1 MNFLTY
7 TFTMSSI
14 NRILNTLCFCF
25 FLMFNGAFAQDKIEI
40 TGTVLEATTQEPLSG
55 ALITVTSSKSQKG
68 TSTDYN
74 GNFKLLLDKGEHTL
88 LISFLGYE
96 SKEMTVHTSQPNLGN
111 IVLAISDNTLKEI
124 VISTSQ
130 KRYHNDFK
138 GSNFRINPIVLK
150 NTNPLNTEELLR
162 TVPGVNIVGDMGLSN
177 RPNISIRG
185 SWGRRS
191 QKILLL
197 EDGSPIAPAPY
208 IAPGTYYNPVSDR
221 ITAME
226 VSKGA
231 DILKYGPNNMYGA
244 INYITAL
251 PSQKPELRLKLT
263 GGGRDYQSALVSY
276 GGTWKNLGTL

>member
-1 MNFLTY
+1 MMAMNILTY
-7 TFTMSSI
+7 TFATSSFNI
-14 NRILNTLCFCF
+14 SLSALCFGLF
-25 FLMFNGAFAQDKIEI
+25 FMINGTFTEDKIEI
-40 TGTVLEATTQEPLSG
+40 SGTIFEAANQEPLSG
-55 ALITVTSSKSQKG
+55 ALILVTSSKSPKG
-68 TSTDYN
+68 ISADYN

-96 SKEMTVHTSQPNLGN
+96 SKEMTIHTSQPNLGN

-177 RPNISIRG
+177 RPNISIGG

-191 QKILLL
+191 QKIL
-197 EDGSPIAPAPY
+197 
-208 IAPGTYYNPVSDR
+208 DR
-221 ITAME
+221 K
-226 VSKGA
+226 S
-231 DILKYGPNNMYGA
+231 
-244 INYITAL
+244 
-251 PSQKPELRLKLT
+251 
-263 GGGRDYQSALVSY
+263 
-276 GGTWKNLGTL
+276 